1 MAFPSAPVESA
12 FHESVTRLNTRMEVD
27 PELEAVVV

>member
-12 FHESVTRLNTRMEVD
+12 FRESVTLLNTRMEVD
-27 PELEAVVV
+27 LELETVVV